1 MRVYTINPMDDSSVI
16 ATVSGSNAVPH
27 EQYNLS
33 GEMVMHRL
41 YLIVLEGRDTS
52 NS

>member
-1 MRVYTINPMDDSSVI
+1 MRFYTIDPMDDSAVI
-16 ATVSGSNAVPH
+16 ATVSGSNAVFH
-27 EQYNLS
+27 EQYNQS
-33 GEMVMHRL
+33 GEMLIYRL